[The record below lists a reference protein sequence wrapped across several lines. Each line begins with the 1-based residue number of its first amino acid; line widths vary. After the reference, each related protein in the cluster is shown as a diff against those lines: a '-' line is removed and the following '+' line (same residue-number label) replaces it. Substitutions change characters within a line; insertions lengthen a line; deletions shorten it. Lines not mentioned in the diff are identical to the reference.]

1 MTKTSAAS
9 WAITYLLPNVR
20 LRNLCHTISERQAG
34 LLTWTTPQ
42 FCLDWIKQRC
52 WDLGG
57 SWVCFHLSLW
67 FVLRQSHKL
76 SLGFFFFLRQIT
88 LIRAGRSSHNDD
100 TSCTW
105 ILFSFQTTALD
116 LTASL
121 AQALFGAKIICYKI
135 CLIENRS
142 AVARVR
148 TGRGREYR
156 GRYRKRPCADGVL
169 LSRDW
174 MWSDFLKLHSQAHTM
189 RACEKWWNPSGIV
202 PMPVSGF
209 RSCSMVWYNAISGR
223 TLGEGSHATLYCLQ
237 LVHLKVFQNRNLKQK
252 TDIF

>member
-1 MTKTSAAS
+1 MLGFEICATPSQ
-9 WAITYLLPNVR
+9 NVR
-20 LRNLCHTISERQAG
+20 QGSSHERHPNSVSTELNKDVGILEA
-34 LLTWTTPQ
+34 LEYVSIYLSDL
-42 FCLDWIKQRC
+42 FLD
-52 WDLGG
+52 
-57 SWVCFHLSLW
+57 
-67 FVLRQSHKL
+67 SHINSAL
-76 SLGFFFFLRQIT
+76 DFFFFLRQIT

-156 GRYRKRPCADGVL
+156 GRYKKRPCADGVL

-202 PMPVSGF
+202 PMSVSGF